1 MNKLPHMTRKYLN
14 LVASRPIL
22 KKCSSIHNV
31 TTFAVILECL
41 VEIVDVFGKLIS
53 KNLVHLCFS
62 YKLVVPLNP
71 SRNRITAP
79 HLRNKR

>member
-41 VEIVDVFGKLIS
+41 VEMLS
-53 KNLVHLCFS
+53 
-62 YKLVVPLNP
+62 
-71 SRNRITAP
+71 
-79 HLRNKR
+79 